1 MFSVQRK
8 RSTRSNPWSC
18 LSSYGIKYYATKLR
32 IILEVANFF
41 RPFLSFFCNAPAK
54 VEREGRFLPHLRLWK
69 TTFFAPVF
77 ALAGQVGEGVA
88 FCPQCGEGIFASRA
102 CYARIHYFSIF
113 AFTSS
118 PDYYK
123 GLNCRLLGVK
133 ASPELPSPISGSGER
148 KSTIGGE
155 GRKG

>member
-1 MFSVQRK
+1 MLVFLFRTGLNVTRQSYALFWKSQIFSV
-8 RSTRSNPWSC
+8 
-18 LSSYGIKYYATKLR
+18 
-32 IILEVANFF
+32 
-41 RPFLSFFCNAPAK
+41 PFSLSFAMHLQKWSVK
-54 VEREGRFLPHLRLWK
+54 VVFYRIFGCGKPH
-69 TTFFAPVF
+69 FFAPVF

-102 CYARIHYFSIF
+102 CYARIHDFSIF

-118 PDYYK
+118 PDYCN
-123 GLNCRLLGVK
+123 GLNCRSLGVK

>member
-1 MFSVQRK
+1 M
-8 RSTRSNPWSC
+8 
-18 LSSYGIKYYATKLR
+18 
-32 IILEVANFF
+32 
-41 RPFLSFFCNAPAK
+41 
-54 VEREGRFLPHLRLWK
+54 EREGRFLPHLRLWK

-77 ALAGQVGEGVA
+77 ALAGQAGEGVA

-123 GLNCRLLGVK
+123 GLNCRMLGVK

-148 KSTIGGE
+148 KALSAVKEEKGEAFTLKVLCMNGLRGWGE
-155 GRKG
+155 G